1 MGKGLKLNRPTAATT
16 DRGIQPANSAAYTER
31 ALTFDS
37 DGFRLVGVLAEP
49 TGATIGLGAVLVHG
63 WSNYRSG
70 PHGLLVELARA
81 LAAAGIPALRF
92 DLRGRGDS
100 AGEYAHTDLDGMIAD
115 TVRAGQV
122 LRNETETETETGT
135 QTGGGCR
142 RLAAV
147 GLCSGGNVAIGAA
160 TLDPAFE
167 RLVPISTLPFQTHKR
182 AGAERRRR
190 RLSGLLKLG
199 GKLLRPETWRK
210 LLRGEVNFKLVGRS
224 LGGESRAVSAD
235 GRNLKDS
242 RRDIVEAFTRYKGE
256 VLFEYGGADAEG
268 AAGREHYQDLCRT
281 HGIKARFHVIAGAN
295 HNFYSLAWKRE
306 LIEQTVGFLDG
317 EHG

>member
-1 MGKGLKLNRPTAATT
+1 MNRPTADTT
-16 DRGIQPANSAAYTER
+16 NRGNQPVNSAAYTER

-49 TGATIGLGAVLVHG
+49 TGATIGLGAVLIHG

-100 AGEYAHTDLDGMIAD
+100 GGEYAHTDLDGMIAD

-122 LRNETETETETGT
+122 LRNETETETGT
-135 QTGGGCR
+135 NTGCR

-160 TLDPAFE
+160 TLESAFD

-242 RRDIVEAFTRYKGE
+242 RRDIVEAFTHYKGE

-306 LIEQTVGFLDG
+306 LIEQTVGFLNG
-317 EHG
+317 EHD